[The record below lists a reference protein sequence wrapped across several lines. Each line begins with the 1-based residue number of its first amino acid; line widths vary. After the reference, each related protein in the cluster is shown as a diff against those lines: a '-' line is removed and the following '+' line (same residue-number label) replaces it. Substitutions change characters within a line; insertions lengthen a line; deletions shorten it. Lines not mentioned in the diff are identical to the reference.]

1 MILFLLLLIFLLIA
15 ILVVLQLKIQKL
27 KHDFELENEILSSK
41 MKSLVEK
48 QKLLFDKVTILQEY
62 KVNYLKD
69 IKVIGS
75 EIVDLQKIFIS
86 CISNQ

>member
-1 MILFLLLLIFLLIA
+1 MILFLLLFIFLLIA
-15 ILVVLQLKIQKL
+15 TLVVLQLKIQKL
-27 KHDFELENEILSSK
+27 KHDFKAENDFLIIK
-41 MKSLVEK
+41 MQSLVEK
-48 QKLLFDKVTILQEY
+48 QTLLFDKVTILQEY
-62 KVNYLKD
+62 KVNYLED

>member
-1 MILFLLLLIFLLIA
+1 MLIL
-15 ILVVLQLKIQKL
+15 ILVVLHLKIQKL
-27 KHDFELENEILSSK
+27 KHNFKLENEILSSK
-41 MKSLVEK
+41 MESLVEK
-48 QKLLFDKVTILQEY
+48 QTLLFDKVTILQEY